1 MNWLKQLLTLLLA
14 LILSLSSCAHSTVQ
28 GGLPDGGSDTT
39 ASETTSEGG
48 ETTTAPETTT
58 EADTAPETD
67 PPTDNETPMQALLLS
82 SAKLGLT
89 VKIASSD
96 NERVVSAEM
105 AGGDLLLTS
114 YNPGSATVTAMNS
127 YGESVR
133 VSVTVARDYSFA
145 ETVYTPFVPPENAV
159 LATDFGMSP
168 GKSDNAPYLQAAID
182 ALLEGGTVYVP
193 AGRYAITYVE
203 LKSNITLRL
212 EGILPEYNVAFEKI
226 ASKVQRVSDF
236 AIIET
241 VTRDMFG
248 NHAAGG
254 YGREGAD
261 NITISGGVFDM
272 KGKSRC
278 FIWCCGD
285 NITLE
290 NTVLRDCPNNHAI
303 QITGC
308 TNVTLRNVSFAGYN
322 VKDNVTSA
330 EVVQIESSHS
340 GAIGETSAAG
350 SKFDDY
356 EYIACKNVTIE
367 NCYFGKSDV
376 YEAPTFPIGH
386 HGQNSGASVTGL
398 RILGCTFDN
407 PRVVAIRAYAY
418 TDVEIA
424 DCLFLSDRNNTCS
437 NTPCYMIELTLGKKA
452 VKLPSG
458 AYLSTESTFG
468 GCNNYRI
475 HGNRFVIGEESAFA
489 GIIMNQNTGITS
501 YDVKAEVGIRL
512 TDYYKDPP
520 RDFTGYQIVSCHLSD
535 IAIFDNDITVE
546 NTAGSCLYFLNG
558 VLGLSIENNALHT
571 DREYVVSEL
580 GDREIVG
587 ARLQNCISATYR
599 SKNVAIQ
606 ANAENQT
613 APIVLKDGDAS
624 VLLFCTG
631 GNKGISTLRIR
642 VDGGGRIDYTA
653 SEDGALT
660 VTAIPED
667 GYRFD
672 GYYAEGNRLSEG
684 RATFGYDTTVTARFV
699 KTEP

>member
-1 MNWLKQLLTLLLA
+1 MNWLTQLLSAILALLLF
-14 LILSLSSCAHSTVQ
+14 LSSCAHGVVQ
-28 GGLPDGGSDTT
+28 GGIPDGSESDTV
-39 ASETTSEGG
+39 
-48 ETTTAPETTT
+48 APETTV
-58 EADTAPETD
+58 EAQETTAVQESDTAPETD
-67 PPTDNETPMQALLLS
+67 PPGDNETPMQALLLS
-82 SAKLGLT
+82 SAKLGLK

-96 NERVVSAEM
+96 NERVVTAEM

-114 YNPGSATVTAMNS
+114 YNPGIATVTAMNS
-127 YGESVR
+127 YGETVR
-133 VSVTVARDYSFA
+133 ISVTVARDYSFA

-182 ALLEGGTVYVP
+182 ALPEGGTVYIP

-236 AIIET
+236 AILET

-248 NHAAGG
+248 NHKAGG
-254 YGREGAD
+254 YGREGAS

-303 QITGC
+303 QVTGC
-308 TNVTLRNVSFAGYN
+308 TDVTIRNVLFAGYN
-322 VKDNVTSA
+322 LKDNITSA
-330 EVVQIESSHS
+330 EVIQIESSHKD
-340 GAIGETSAAG
+340 AIGATSAAG

-356 EYIACKNVTIE
+356 EYIACENVTIE
-367 NCYFGKSDV
+367 NCYFGRSDL

-386 HGQNSGASVTGL
+386 HAQCSGASVTGL

-424 DCLFLSDRNNTCS
+424 DCLFLSDRNNNVS
-437 NTPCYMIELTLGKKA
+437 KTPRYMIELTLKKSK
-452 VKLPSG
+452 VQLPSG

-475 HGNRFVIGEESAFA
+475 RNNRFVIGSDSAFQ
-489 GIIMNQNTGITS
+489 GIITNLQSGITA
-501 YDVKAEVGIRL
+501 YGIRAEADIL
-512 TDYYKDPP
+512 LADHYKSTPVP
-520 RDFTGYQIVSCHLSD
+520 FTGYQEVTCRISD
-535 IAIFDNDITVE
+535 IAIYENEITVD
-546 NTAGSCLYFLNG
+546 NHVGSYLYELNG
-558 VLGLSIENNALHT
+558 VLGLVIRDNLLTTE
-571 DREYVVSEL
+571 REYPSAEL
-580 GDREIVG
+580 GKEQVTG
-587 ARLQNCISATYR
+587 ALLKNCISKDYFE
-599 SKNVAIQ
+599 KNLTVT
-606 ANAENQT
+606 ANARNQT
-613 APIVLKDGDAS
+613 APIVLQDGDAS

-631 GNKGISTLRIR
+631 GNDGLSTLRIR
-642 VDGGGRIDYTA
+642 AEGGGRIAYTVNG
-653 SEDGALT
+653 DGTLT
-660 VTAIPED
+660 VTASADE

-684 RATFGYDTTVTARFV
+684 RATFGYDTTVTLRFS
-699 KTEP
+699 KLSEE